1 MTPSTDTPNIGW
13 RAKYCR
19 QLVRETIFRELRK
32 HDSDDTISDIYHLP
46 HDNTPRSVTP
56 VDPASLKFCIVGA
69 GVAGLYLAKLLTEA
83 GIPYDL
89 IEGSGRVGGRMY
101 TKAFSD
107 APHDY
112 YDIGA
117 MRYPKIPLMDRTF
130 QLFEDLGVPLIP
142 YYLSG
147 TGNPAM
153 YNDILGPGT
162 EGSFDHYHISTDN
175 GGVALIFGDKAVRDG
190 VTEVM
195 RQALEPWKGPLRE
208 NFETGF
214 HKLVTEADKYSTR
227 EYLRTVFEYAGVTGL
242 DFHTIQW
249 LETNQTSS
257 GLFDQAFSETVID
270 SLDFEYDDNVDWF
283 CIEGGTGKVTEA
295 LLKKIKTQPEMY
307 TSATR
312 IALRRDPSGD
322 EKNKMLV
329 DMVSPLGRTETRE
342 YDTVF
347 NTTTLACA
355 ARIDLT
361 GAELHP
367 AQKDA
372 IRGLHYDAS
381 CKVGIRFKTAWWI
394 TRCDITQGGAAS
406 SDLPLRT
413 CVYPSYNLKD
423 DHSAPTVLLASY
435 TWAQDAQRIAS
446 LISQNSPTG
455 EGTLI
460 NLILRDLARLHAAS
474 GITYEFLCEQ
484 YQTHHAFDW
493 YHDPYTS
500 GAFALFGPGQFENL
514 YPFLTRPTADS
525 RLHFVGEASSAHHAW
540 IVGSLDSAQRAL
552 EYALVKFGLRAEAEQ
567 IEEKWGIVGEVELG
581 TDGTAHLQVGLGC
594 LKPEEVV
601 KLSVQEIRA

>member
-1 MTPSTDTPNIGW
+1 MPILGDG
-13 RAKYCR
+13 R
-19 QLVRETIFRELRK
+19 
-32 HDSDDTISDIYHLP
+32 DDTLSDIHHLP
-46 HDNTPRSVTP
+46 HDKTPRSLTP
-56 VDPASLKFCIVGA
+56 TDPKSLKFCIVGA
-69 GVAGLYLAKLLTEA
+69 GVAGLFLAQCLTEL
-83 GIPYDL
+83 GIQYDL
-89 IEGSGRVGGRMY
+89 IEASGRAGGRMY
-101 TKAFSD
+101 TKTFSD

-130 QLFEDLGVPLIP
+130 RLFEELEVPLIP

-153 YNDILGPGT
+153 YNDILGPGSD
-162 EGSFDHYHISTDN
+162 EDFDHYKISSES
-175 GGVALIFGDKAVRDG
+175 GGVVMDQAVRDG

-195 RQALEPWKGPLRE
+195 RQALEPYKGPMKVD
-208 NFETGF
+208 FEAGF
-214 HKLVTEADKYSTR
+214 KKLKEEADKYSTR
-227 EYLRTVFEYAGVTGL
+227 EYLRTVFEYAGQTGL

-249 LETNQTSS
+249 LETGQTSS

-270 SLDFEYDDNVDWF
+270 SLDFEFDDDVDWF
-283 CIEGGTGKVTEA
+283 CIEGGTKKVTEA
-295 LLKKIKTQPEMY
+295 LLKKIQTQPEMY
-307 TSATR
+307 TSVTR
-312 IALRRDPSGD
+312 IALERDCFGNND
-322 EKNKMLV
+322 ENKMLV
-329 DMVSPLGRTETRE
+329 DMVSPLGKTETRE

-372 IRGLHYDAS
+372 IRALHYDAS

-394 TRCDITQGGAAS
+394 TRCGITQGGAAS

-413 CVYPSYNLKD
+413 CVYPSYNLED

-446 LISQNSPTG
+446 LISQDSPTG

-500 GAFALFGPGQFENL
+500 GAFALFGPGQFESL

-525 RLHFVGEASSAHHAW
+525 RLHFVGEASSGHHAW

-552 EYALVKFGLRAEAEQ
+552 EYAMVKFGLREIAEK
-567 IEEKWGIVGEVELG
+567 IEAKWGPVGEVELSA
-581 TDGTAHLQVGLGC
+581 DGTAHLQVGLGY
-594 LKPEEVV
+594 LRPEEVV
-601 KLSVQEIRA
+601 KLSVQDIRA